1 MKLKRYISLLLLAV
15 YLFATAGAS
24 VTSLTCKCV
33 TLKARTEHVCSSHCQ
48 QHTAD
53 AASAADGVMRATC
66 CGNHHHSTEIDLYL
80 FSHSDN
86 SEKYIRCVVTD
97 LPPALAVE
105 CPCPAHVPL
114 LREKTAERLT
124 PFVPEACILPVGFR
138 APPAL
143 V

>member
-24 VTSLTCKCV
+24 LVSLTCKCV
-33 TLKARTEHVCSSHCQ
+33 SMKERTEHLCCHHC

-53 AASAADGVMRATC
+53 ASAAADGVMRAPC
-66 CGNHHHSTEIDLYL
+66 CGNHHSTDIELYV
-80 FSHSDN
+80 FQHSDN
-86 SEKYIRCVVTD
+86 GEKHIRCVVTD

-114 LREKTAERLT
+114 LREKAAERQT
-124 PFVPEACILPVGFR
+124 PFVPEAYMLPVGFR
-138 APPAL
+138 APPVLA
-143 V
+143 

>member
-15 YLFATAGAS
+15 YLFATAGTALA
-24 VTSLTCKCV
+24 SLTCKCV
-33 TLKARTEHVCSSHCQ
+33 SMKARTEHVCCSHCQ
-48 QHTAD
+48 QH
-53 AASAADGVMRATC
+53 AAEAAADGVMRAPC

-80 FSHSDN
+80 FSHGDN
-86 SEKYIRCVVTD
+86 GEKQIRCMVTD
-97 LPPALAVE
+97 LPPALAAE

-114 LREKTAERLT
+114 LREKTVQRQA
-124 PFVPEACILPVGFR
+124 PFIAEACMLPVGFR